1 MPAPVNNPYTP
12 PKATL
17 EIASGQDFYAVSMR
31 KFWIMSIA
39 TAGIYYVYWGFR
51 HYQTIRMKSRESLW
65 PIPRA
70 IFMIFFY
77 HDLYRRF
84 AAQAAARDQN
94 FTFNHSQYAT
104 ASVVVVLISSICGQ
118 LSSRGFGE
126 PITNFLPLLLIFAQ
140 AYLMAAAQSVANFA
154 TDDELG
160 SSNANFTALNVL
172 WMVIGALIW
181 GSVIFG
187 IYATVFS
194 PELLRS
200 TSTVG

>member
-1 MPAPVNNPYTP
+1 
-12 PKATL
+12 
-17 EIASGQDFYAVSMR
+17 
-31 KFWIMSIA
+31 MSIA

-51 HYQTIRMKSRESLW
+51 HYQTLRMKSGESLW
-65 PIPRA
+65 PIARA

-84 AAQAAARDQN
+84 AAQAASRDKN

-104 ASVVVVLISSICGQ
+104 ASVIVVLVNSVCGQ

-154 TDDELG
+154 TDDEHG

-172 WMVIGALIW
+172 WMLIGALIW
-181 GSVIFG
+181 GLVIFG
-187 IYATVFS
+187 IYAAVFS

-200 TSTVG
+200 TSALG

>member
-12 PKATL
+12 PNAAL
-17 EIASGQDFYAVSMR
+17 EIASKQDFYVVSIR

-39 TAGIYYVYWGFR
+39 TAGIYFVYWGFR
-51 HYQTIRMKSRESLW
+51 HYQTIQMKSGESLW

-77 HDLYRRF
+77 HDLFRRF
-84 AAQAAARDQN
+84 ATQALSRSKH
-94 FTFNHSQYAT
+94 FTFNHAQYAT
-104 ASVVVVLISSICGQ
+104 ASVIVVLVNSVCGQ
-118 LSSRGFGE
+118 LSSRDFGV
-126 PITNFLPLLLIFAQ
+126 PITSVLPLLLIFAQ

-154 TDDELG
+154 SDDEHG
-160 SSNANFTALNVL
+160 SSNASFTALNVL

-181 GSVIFG
+181 GLVIFG
-187 IYATVFS
+187 IYAAVFS

-200 TSTVG
+200 ASTVG